1 MSYVAEVWLEWDI
14 CRGSTMY
21 RATAKTRH
29 GAWLKAK
36 IAAMKL
42 DFLLPKFYW
51 DTDWS
56 GRRCRYAYEFGIHFG
71 VRPLTDQEQQHGLR
85 AIWTTVMP
93 GSREFAGEHASAHPW
108 NELDSVKLEGSVESL
123 GYKV

>member
-71 VRPLTDQEQQHGLR
+71 VRPLTDQEQQHGIR

-108 NELDSVKLEGSVESL
+108 NELDSVNTPATKPPLRL
-123 GYKV
+123 